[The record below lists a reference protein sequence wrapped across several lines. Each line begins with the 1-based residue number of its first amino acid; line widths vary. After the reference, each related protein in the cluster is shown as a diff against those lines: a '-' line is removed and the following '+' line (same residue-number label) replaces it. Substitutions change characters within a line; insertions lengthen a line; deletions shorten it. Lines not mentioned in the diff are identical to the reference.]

1 MLTSS
6 VGWNAREERE
16 VVSMF
21 SEHLCVL
28 VQCAS
33 KEQYEKSLQVHLTVS
48 FGICVELLHKP
59 NEVHSMNIKL

>member
-1 MLTSS
+1 MKLS
-6 VGWNAREERE
+6 VCSVNIF
-16 VVSMF
+16 VSF
-21 SEHLCVL
+21 L